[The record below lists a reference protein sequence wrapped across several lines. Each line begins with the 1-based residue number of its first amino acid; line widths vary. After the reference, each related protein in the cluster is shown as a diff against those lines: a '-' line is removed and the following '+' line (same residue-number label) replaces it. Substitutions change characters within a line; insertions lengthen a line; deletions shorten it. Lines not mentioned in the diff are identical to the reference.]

1 MKNITELKKKGV
13 IELKKDLAERR
24 KEIQD
29 FRFGI
34 SGAKVKNVKA
44 SKEARK
50 SVARILTI
58 LRSEGKSN

>member
-1 MKNITELKKKGV
+1 MKNITALKKKSV
-13 IELKKDLAERR
+13 SELGKELVEKR

-34 SGAKVKNVKA
+34 NGAKVKNVKG

-50 SVARILTI
+50 SVARILTL
-58 LRSEGKSN
+58 LRATQK

>member
-1 MKNITELKKKGV
+1 MKNITALKKKSAS
-13 IELKKDLAERR
+13 ELSKELAEKR

-44 SKEARK
+44 QKEAKK
-50 SVARILTI
+50 SVARILTL
-58 LRSEGKSN
+58 LRADHK